1 MIVEAEGA
9 NPDAFA
15 IRTARESVPG
25 NRFQQLPP
33 LETKSYSIS
42 PAIRSM
48 QSSPSST
55 ACCISII
62 ALAAQARVVRN
73 GFALLGGQR

>member
-15 IRTARESVPG
+15 IRTARESILG
-25 NRFQQLPP
+25 NHFQQLPP
-33 LETKSYSIS
+33 LETKSYSITA
-42 PAIRSM
+42 AIRSM
-48 QSSPSST
+48 QPSPSST

-62 ALAAQARVVRN
+62 ASAVQARVVRN
-73 GFALLGGQR
+73 RFALLRGQP